1 MAGLMETTTS
11 GVARRACAVLAL
23 AGAVWALP
31 CAGSLTATEL
41 PRSRYDVISDKEPFG
56 PPPPP
61 PPDPGAATGAE
72 DAGPDEDE
80 VSHVDDAYIIP
91 EGLDKIKITL
101 LSRYHGV
108 PAVGF
113 LDGSDNRSY
122 YLHPG
127 QEFEGIRC
135 EGIDLEKRTATLSR
149 DGRSAELPLWINP
162 STTNCA
168 DVTTFGQ
175 PGGRPVDPASI
186 QTKTDWEV
194 ERDKT
199 EARRRM
205 DESREAARNRR
216 EAARAEREDRRR
228 EMEEQMASLTPE
240 ERDRRLH
247 DINVDIIVNGKGP
260 PLPLDLDA
268 EDRAK
273 LREAGFEVPD
283 ESEFD
288 DNAPRRRFGPRGPR
302 GAPAPDAP

>member
-1 MAGLMETTTS
+1 METTPS
-11 GVARRACAVLAL
+11 GSACRACVAFAL
-23 AGAVWALP
+23 AWAFWALP
-31 CAGSLTATEL
+31 CAASLTAVDL
-41 PRSRYDVISDKEPFG
+41 PRGRYDVISDKEPFG

-61 PPDPGAATGAE
+61 PPAPGAETGAE
-72 DAGPDEDE
+72 SAEPEPVPAVEDA
-80 VSHVDDAYIIP
+80 AIIP

-101 LSRYHGV
+101 LSRYRGV

-113 LDGSDNRSY
+113 VDGSDNRSY
-122 YLHPG
+122 YLLAG
-127 QEFEGIRC
+127 QEFEGVRC
-135 EGIDLEKRTATLSR
+135 EEIDLEKQTATLSR

-168 DVTTFGQ
+168 DVTTYGQ

-205 DESREAARNRR
+205 DESREAARARR
-216 EAARAEREDRRR
+216 EAARAEREERRR
-228 EMEEQMASLTPE
+228 EMEEEMASLTPE

-273 LREAGFEVPD
+273 LRDAGFDVPD

-302 GAPAPDAP
+302 GSGGSGAAPAPPAP

>member
-1 MAGLMETTTS
+1 MAGVMETTPS
-11 GVARRACAVLAL
+11 GVARRACVALAL

-31 CAGSLTATEL
+31 CAGSLTAVDL

-61 PPDPGAATGAE
+61 PPAENEAGAGAE
-72 DAGPDEDE
+72 TAEPEPVPAVE
-80 VSHVDDAYIIP
+80 EAEIIP

-101 LSRYHGV
+101 LSRYRGV

-122 YLHPG
+122 YLLAG
-127 QEFEGIRC
+127 QEFEGVRC
-135 EGIDLEKRTATLSR
+135 EAVDLENRTATLSR
-149 DGRSAELPLWINP
+149 NGRSAELPLWINP

-168 DVTTFGQ
+168 DVTTYGQ
-175 PGGRPVDPASI
+175 PGGRPVDPSSI
-186 QTKTDWEV
+186 QTKTAWEL
-194 ERDKT
+194 EQDKS

-205 DESREAARNRR
+205 DESREAARARR
-216 EAARAEREDRRR
+216 EAARAEREERRR
-228 EMEEQMASLTPE
+228 EMEEEMASLTPE

-247 DINVDIIVNGKGP
+247 DINVDIIMNGKGP

-273 LREAGFEVPD
+273 LRDAGFDVPD

-288 DNAPRRRFGPRGPR
+288 DGAPRRRFGPRGRR
-302 GAPAPDAP
+302 GPASPPAP